1 MKFPLLLSLDILR
14 SRISRVFAGARD
26 SSMILHLSPAAF
38 SASNQKEIDAESDP
52 NAATMQIPGNAI
64 SKTAAPV
71 LWVGGDEPLQHPIIG
86 RICAALNQAGRNVF
100 LHTNGLRLRQRIH
113 EFRPDPRLFLTL
125 ELAGREDVHDLSIGQ
140 PGAFRRAIEGIRA
153 AKLSGFHVS
162 AHVTVSSATDVCET
176 GELFELLDN
185 YGVDGYIVSS
195 GGKAVETAS
204 HAALEE
210 QLDEI
215 RSLIRCTRWEH
226 FSALLEDSYAL
237 RVQSKVAV
245 PLAGNASGIFEESA

>member
-1 MKFPLLLSLDILR
+1 MCERCWRSVPELSDVEGYRRYFTRHGLGKPVVGVDVLDRELLRNATPQALSRALKGREFERASRHGKWLIAETGGPELLLHFGMTGLLNW
-14 SRISRVFAGARD
+14 
-26 SSMILHLSPAAF
+26 SP
-38 SASNQKEIDAESDP
+38 SHNDR
-52 NAATMQIPGNAI
+52 
-64 SKTAAPV
+64 
-71 LWVGGDEPLQHPIIG
+71 HP
-86 RICAALNQAGRNVF
+86 
-100 LHTNGLRLRQRIH
+100 HDRLI
-113 EFRPDPRLFLTL
+113 F
-125 ELAGREDVHDLSIGQ
+125 
-140 PGAFRRAIEGIRA
+140 
-153 AKLSGFHVS
+153 
-162 AHVTVSSATDVCET
+162 VCET